1 MTCTFYSCR
10 HLSAVVLL
18 FALAGGMGCRQK
30 ATDHPDLKVAA
41 YTMPQTKDW
50 TLKIVRDTGNAKLY
64 FNRGEA
70 LRKLQLDS
78 FALRDFEHA
87 IRLDSTKGEY
97 YGAIGDILFESHDI
111 SGSVEWLRK
120 ALRLN
125 PQDPKA
131 RLKMAKMLLFTK
143 DYKGAITEI
152 NTVLRA
158 DAYTPE
164 AYFLKGMVYKDTKDT
179 AKAISSFQTALQ
191 VQPDFKDAH
200 LQLGFIAAAR
210 QDATA
215 LQYFRNAYTADTN
228 DLFPIYARARFLEGR
243 GEKESAK
250 SEYRFAMVH
259 APEYADAYFA
269 LGALYLSEDS
279 VETALPLFEK
289 AFQLDPQNAD
299 AAYNSGL
306 SQEVLGNKPAALKN
320 YEAALKLRP
329 SYTAAAAG
337 KTRVAGSNE

>member
-1 MTCTFYSCR
+1 MTRTFSPCR
-10 HLSAVVLL
+10 YLPVVALL
-18 FALAGGMGCRQK
+18 LLLLAGGTACRQK
-30 ATDHPDLKVAA
+30 TADHPDLKVPA
-41 YTMPQTKDW
+41 YTLPQTKDL
-50 TLKIVRDTGNAKLY
+50 TLKIARDTGNAKLY

-78 FALRDFEHA
+78 FAIRDFEHA
-87 IRLDSTKGEY
+87 IRLDSTQGEY

-131 RLKMAKMLLFTK
+131 RLKMAKMMLFTK

-152 NTVLRA
+152 NTVLRG

-164 AYFLKGMVYKDTKDT
+164 AYFLKGMVYKDTQDT

-210 QDATA
+210 NDVTA

-228 DLFPIYARARFLEGR
+228 DLFPIYARAQFLQARRQSED
-243 GEKESAK
+243 AK
-250 SEYRFAMVH
+250 IEYRFAIAQ

-269 LGALYLSEDS
+269 LGALYLTEDS
-279 VETALPLFEK
+279 VEKALPLFEK
-289 AFQLDPQNAD
+289 AHQFDPQNAD
-299 AAYNSGL
+299 AAYNLGL
-306 SQEVLGNKPAALKN
+306 SQEVLGNKPAALKS

-329 SYTAAAAG
+329 TYAAAAAG
-337 KTRVAGSNE
+337 KARVQ

>member
-1 MTCTFYSCR
+1 MTPIFSSCR
-10 HLSAVVLL
+10 QVPVLFSL
-18 FALAGGMGCRQK
+18 FLLLVGGTGCRQN
-30 ATDHPDLKVAA
+30 AAEHPDLKVPV
-41 YTMPQTKDW
+41 YTLPQTKDW
-50 TLKIVRDTGNAKLY
+50 TQKIVRDTGNAKLY
-64 FNRGEA
+64 FGRGAE
-70 LRKLQLDS
+70 LHKLQLDS
-78 FALRDFEHA
+78 FAIRDFEHA

-131 RLKMAKMLLFTK
+131 RLKMAKMMLFTK

-164 AYFLKGMVYKDTKDT
+164 AYFLKGMVYKDSKDT
-179 AKAISSFQTALQ
+179 AKAVSSFQTAIQ
-191 VQPDFKDAH
+191 VQPEYKDAH

-210 QDATA
+210 NDATA

-228 DLFPIYARARFLEGR
+228 DLFPVFARGQFLEVR
-243 GEKESAK
+243 RQAADAK
-250 SEYRFAMVH
+250 AEYRFAIAH

-279 VETALPLFEK
+279 VEAALPLFEK
-289 AFQLDPQNAD
+289 AHQFDPQNAD
-299 AAYNSGL
+299 AAYNLGL
-306 SQEVLGNKPAALKN
+306 SQEVLGNKAAALKS
-320 YEAALKLRP
+320 YEATLKLKP
-329 SYTAAAAG
+329 AYAAAAAG
-337 KTRVAGSNE
+337 KARVQ